1 MFYIHTSCSPENK
14 YLTYDENEM
23 HSRQLE
29 EVGDGGENVRVRGGK
44 TPTKYVLCGC
54 KESALYTH

>member
-1 MFYIHTSCSPENK
+1 
-14 YLTYDENEM
+14 M